1 MDDPKKRIVRLNRI
15 ELVDLT
21 ASSVYVG
28 VDGQHPHIGSY
39 PGGLCVEDVGI
50 DCTGTRHVRLVGEVR
65 QIVMCLQM
73 IGRDDVA
80 QEFLVK
86 NGLHPRA
93 FTDVGL
99 PS

>member
-1 MDDPKKRIVRLNRI
+1 MDPKNRIIRLNCI

-21 ASSVYVG
+21 MSSVYVG
-28 VDGQHPHIGSY
+28 VDGQHPCVGSY

-50 DCTGTRHVRLVGEVR
+50 DCRGTRHVRLIGEAR

-80 QEFLVK
+80 TEFLVK
-86 NGLHPRA
+86 NGLHPQS
-93 FTDVGL
+93 FTGAGL